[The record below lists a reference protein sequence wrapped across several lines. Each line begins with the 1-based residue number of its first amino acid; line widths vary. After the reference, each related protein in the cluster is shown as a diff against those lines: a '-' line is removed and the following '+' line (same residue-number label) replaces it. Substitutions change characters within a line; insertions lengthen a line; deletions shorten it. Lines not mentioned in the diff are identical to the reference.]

1 MVRLAVK
8 VLVAVV
14 AATVSVLLALD
25 GRHVITLPRRSAVAA
40 VVLAA
45 VLAAGS
51 TVASAVAEWLR
62 QRSAGR
68 DAERE
73 VVLSATGWAIVDMV
87 GLDYRDLGLA
97 VYAVGREF
105 WRPWR
110 QTLRRTHRVRARRR
124 PAASTVRWAPGKGV
138 IGVCVSR
145 GQVVAQDLHAAYGE
159 LGPVSEVQW
168 QGLPDDVRL
177 GLSWAEM
184 EDVRDKY
191 GVVVATPVIDDSGSR
206 GKVVGCVALDG
217 PPGTL
222 DDLGRDDVLGVLDS
236 AGQTL
241 LLRQGL

>member
-8 VLVAVV
+8 VLAALV

-25 GRHVITLPRRSAVAA
+25 GRDVISLPRRSAVAA
-40 VVLAA
+40 VVVAA

-51 TVASAVAEWLR
+51 TVASAVSEWRR
-62 QRSAGR
+62 QRTSGR

-87 GLDYRDLGLA
+87 ELDYRDLGLA
-97 VYAVGREF
+97 VYSVGRDA

-110 QTLRRTHRVRARRR
+110 PTLRRTHRVRARRR

-138 IGVCVSR
+138 IGTCVSR
-145 GQVVAQDLHAAYGE
+145 GQVVAQDLHAAYAE
-159 LGPVSEVQW
+159 LGPVTEAQW
-168 QGLPDDVRL
+168 LGLPDDVRL
-177 GLSWAEM
+177 GLDFQEM

-191 GVVVATPVIDDSGSR
+191 GVVVATPVIDDRGSR
-206 GKVVGCVALDG
+206 GRVVGCVALDG

-222 DDLGRDDVLGVLDS
+222 DDLGRDDVLGLLDS

>member
-8 VLVAVV
+8 VLVALV
-14 AATVSVLLALD
+14 AAAVTVLLALD
-25 GRHVITLPRRSAVAA
+25 GRHVISLPRPSAVAA

-45 VLAAGS
+45 ALAAGS
-51 TVASAVAEWLR
+51 TVASAVSEWRR
-62 QRSAGR
+62 QRASSLE
-68 DAERE
+68 AERD

-87 GLDYRDLGLA
+87 DLDYRDLGLA
-97 VYAVGREF
+97 VYSVGREV

-110 QTLRRTHRVRARRR
+110 PTLTRTHRVRARRR

-138 IGVCVSR
+138 IGTCVSR
-145 GQVVAQDLHAAYGE
+145 GQVVAQDLHAAYDE
-159 LGPVSEVQW
+159 LGPVTQTQW
-168 QGLPDDVRL
+168 LGLPDDVRL

-191 GVVVATPVIDDSGSR
+191 GVVVATPVIDDRGSR

-222 DDLGRDDVLGVLDS
+222 EDLGRDDVLGLLDS

-241 LLRQGL
+241 LLRKGL